1 MADIHL
7 STGES
12 FEHIHSAP
20 SVTELG
26 EGAVELQLP
35 GSRVLLATGQPT
47 HIPAGTRHAL
57 KNVGSKLAIVRCGTC
72 APPDGSSSYG

>member
-20 SVTELG
+20 SVTELV
-26 EGAVELQLP
+26 EGGGRAATARIT
-35 GSRVLLATGQPT
+35 GLAGDRPADAHTCGYAPCIEECGQQ
-47 HIPAGTRHAL
+47 
-57 KNVGSKLAIVRCGTC
+57 VGDRSLRDVRT
-72 APPDGSSSYG
+72 A